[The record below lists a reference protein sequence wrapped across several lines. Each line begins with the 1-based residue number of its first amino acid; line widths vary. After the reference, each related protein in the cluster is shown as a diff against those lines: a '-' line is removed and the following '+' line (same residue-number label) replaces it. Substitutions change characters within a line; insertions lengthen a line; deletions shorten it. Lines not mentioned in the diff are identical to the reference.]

1 MKRKRVSDPK
11 KSMSYMVEMYF
22 AAQRRMQIIEA
33 LRMLRTALN
42 ALERLGVS

>member
-22 AAQRRMQIIEA
+22 AAKRRLEIIRA
-33 LRMLRTALN
+33 LRMIEEGLAILKRRVQ
-42 ALERLGVS
+42 E